1 MSDKTY
7 VVGIGASAGGL
18 DAFKPLLA
26 NLKKSGQHIYII
38 AQHMATN
45 THMQLMSKLV
55 ALESAL
61 PVLIARHE
69 EALQVDHVYLIPS
82 GHNGYISNNQI
93 CLKSLNEQLYA
104 KPSVNVLLSSIA
116 KEYGTRSA
124 GIILSGA
131 GTDGADGCRAIK
143 SSGGLTIA
151 QTPESAQYDG
161 MPMAAIEAGVI
172 EYVLEPEEMGA
183 FLASWSKRKH
193 PARPLHPKSAL
204 HVTPAQLA
212 TLLKLMKHITGL
224 DFFRYKEET
233 LVRRIKSRVVYLK
246 MESVSDYIQYCVKKP
261 DEMAHLKQMFLVT
274 MSCFFRDKNCFDSLQ
289 KLLAEA
295 VAKKN
300 AAEAIQVLVPASASG
315 EECFTIAMILA
326 EIFDQKSINRP
337 VMITGVDLNETSI
350 LRAER
355 GIYEQSAFKVMDAQ
369 LIQKYFIREES
380 GYRVAKRIKDMC
392 RFIQSDIFEINDSI
406 KYDLISCRNLLI
418 YLKPEL
424 QQSLIEKLYHDLN
437 PEGLLFLGQ
446 VENIGLYG
454 GQYFTSVDYF
464 HRIYRRRHSS

>member
-18 DAFKPLLA
+18 DAFKLLLA

-38 AQHMATN
+38 AQHMASN

-61 PVLIARHE
+61 PVMIARHE
-69 EALQVDHVYLIPS
+69 EALQVDHVYLIPA
-82 GHNGYISNNQI
+82 GHNGYISNNQL
-93 CLKSLNEQLYA
+93 CLESLNEQLYA

-116 KEYGTRSA
+116 KEYGTRSV

-183 FLASWSKRKH
+183 LLAAWPKKKH
-193 PARPLHPKSAL
+193 PARPLHPKLDL
-204 HVTPAQLA
+204 HVTPDQLA
-212 TLLKLMKHITGL
+212 TLLKLMKQITGL

-233 LVRRIKSRVVYLK
+233 LVRRIKSRVAYLK
-246 MESVSDYIQYCVKKP
+246 MKSVSDYIQYCVKKP
-261 DEMAHLKQMFLVT
+261 DEMTHLKQMFLVT
-274 MSCFFRDKNCFDSLQ
+274 MSCFFRDKACFSSLR
-289 KLLAEA
+289 
-295 VAKKN
+295 N
-300 AAEAIQVLVPASASG
+300 VLTEMLMYQPASETLHVMVPACAAG
-315 EECFTIAMILA
+315 EECYSIAIVISEIL
-326 EIFDQKSINRP
+326 EQHSIRRS
-337 VMITGVDLNETSI
+337 VIITGVDLNQTSI
-350 LRAER
+350 SRAER
-355 GIYEQSAFKVMDAQ
+355 GVYGLNALKEMDAQ
-369 LIQKYFIREES
+369 LIDKYFIKEDA
-380 GYRVAKRIKDMC
+380 GYRIAPEIREMC
-392 RFIQSDIFEINDSI
+392 RFLQCDIFEINNSI
-406 KYDLISCRNLLI
+406 KYDLISCRNLMI
-418 YLKPEL
+418 YFKAEL
-424 QQSLIEKLYHDLN
+424 QQALIEKLYHDLK
-437 PEGLLFLGQ
+437 PDGLLFLGQ

-454 GQYFTSVDYF
+454 GQYFTPIDYL
-464 HRIYRRRHSS
+464 HRIYRRRHIT